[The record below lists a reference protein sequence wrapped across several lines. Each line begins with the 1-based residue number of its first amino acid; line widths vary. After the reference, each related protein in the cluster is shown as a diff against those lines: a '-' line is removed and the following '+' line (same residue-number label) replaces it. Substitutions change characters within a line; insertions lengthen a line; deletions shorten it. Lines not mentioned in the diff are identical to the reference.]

1 MKSRN
6 GKLGLLVAFAALL
19 VPAGASAD
27 SVFKTQHIALTPLDG
42 APLRSGFVQQ
52 IHANGPIVYG
62 TDAVVLNGALPRTTY
77 VAVMFVSPFDPT
89 CASGVVPFGGLTFKT
104 NAAGNGR
111 GATGI
116 IPPEAIPDVVRGH
129 VDGFYWV
136 VFSGGAPAYA
146 TSCAPLPAD

>member
-1 MKSRN
+1 MKNRTTA
-6 GKLGLLVAFAALL
+6 LVLLVALSALA
-19 VPAGASAD
+19 PAGASAD

-77 VAVMFVSPFDPT
+77 VAVMFVSPFDPS
-89 CASGVVPFGGLTFKT
+89 CASDVAPLGAVVFST

-116 IPPEAIPDVVRGH
+116 IPPEAIPDEARGH
-129 VDGFYWV
+129 VHGFYWV
-136 VFSGGAPAYA
+136 VFAGGAPAYA
-146 TSCAPLPAD
+146 TSCAPLPTD